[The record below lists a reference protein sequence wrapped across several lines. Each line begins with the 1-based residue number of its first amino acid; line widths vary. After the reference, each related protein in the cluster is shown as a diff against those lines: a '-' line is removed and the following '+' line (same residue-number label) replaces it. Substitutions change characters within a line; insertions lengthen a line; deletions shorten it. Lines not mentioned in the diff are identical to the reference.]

1 MLTRRFVQAIRFF
14 SVAKD
19 ENLIQRFFKKLT
31 PSLNHKLKEQILL
44 NHVED
49 AKLLQTQVSRLA
61 AHDASIP
68 KNWPLKH
75 KLVYAKWM
83 RETFPPRPVL
93 TSHPTEVL
101 SEEMRHAIN
110 QLVKD
115 VLAYDSQI
123 EPHPQFAAQIEEQL
137 EKIKSMSWLPKAN
150 LTPENEMQRQD
161 DLYLTMMSSWPKF
174 NQKNIAAFAEA
185 HNCKEEDIQVGL
197 TRANQQLYRHV
208 SSWVVADID
217 GNKKRNRATMETME
231 SSLQSSVIQRYIL
244 RLEPLLVHIP
254 QLKSAYNYLNRC
266 QQSIAH
272 HIYFNLKGAEIAKK
286 RLLYV
291 FDKAILQ
298 PGLSEDIKA
307 QLSAL
312 RDLVDLMG
320 FRGDLKQFVRQS
332 SKANAAVFQEMV
344 NFLVRDYAEIK
355 MLADDEKHYAQW
367 SLPKKSKLHD
377 FLRNDSKYFDTL
389 KKMLPH
395 FSADSHRELDILSFV
410 TEYQDQFSYILSDTE
425 NTISLN
431 EVIIL
436 FGFSAYRRHQL
447 YIDDIR
453 MPPVNLVPLC
463 ETPEDLVNLE
473 HILDAMLSNPYL
485 KEVIIKN
492 GEIIYVAGPSDLGK
506 SGGLFAHIDLIEAEK
521 NANRILAKHQAFD
534 PQLQMVQLRVLYG
547 LGGDFHRRVSQSF
560 SQLFCTFQGS
570 DACALG
576 AYGRFPAYVH
586 QVATY
591 PSENA
596 MRAQQLSEFEIQD
609 PQNYQL
615 MKVAIKHAIKGYQR
629 FIHHPA
635 SQELFRQLT
644 IPAHLG
650 ALTNTSSRA
659 ESKGALPKDIIE
671 SRAIGI
677 ANYDIASLVMMR
689 ILMSADGL
697 IDFPMGIKEN
707 FGAMYQGS
715 IVVKEQVMKLM
726 FSIAIS
732 DYDRAWLRV
741 TGTMPTLE
749 QIEQWAQEFLKVE
762 VDKKPYHALAYMV
775 YRAPQILHT
784 LSFFL
789 PLAQKEALDNINT
802 ELYKN
807 PHRLSEMVLKA
818 IHEIGQF
825 DKDYLDLAQEIEK
838 DLLPRYQRLAKAM
851 DDYDKRP
858 QDLKSEA
865 LAELEENVV
874 LALRGDRRIT
884 AGPKSISNMRLD
896 SKFYQMDFIDEMAKG
911 LTH

>member
-1 MLTRRFVQAIRFF
+1 MLTRRFVQSIRFF
-14 SVAKD
+14 SVVKD

-31 PSLNHKLKEQILL
+31 PSLNHQLKEQILL

-49 AKLLQTQVSRLA
+49 AKVLQSEVSRLA

-68 KNWPLKH
+68 KNWPLKQ
-75 KLVYAKWM
+75 KLAYAKSM

-93 TSHPTEVL
+93 TSHPTEIL
-101 SEEMRHAIN
+101 SEEMRHAMN
-110 QLVKD
+110 LLAQD

-123 EPHPQFAAQIEEQL
+123 EPHPQFTMQIEAQL
-137 EKIKSMSWLPKAN
+137 ETIRGMSWLPKTN

-161 DLYLTMMSSWPKF
+161 DLYLTMMSSWPAF
-174 NQKNIAAFAEA
+174 NKQNIAAFAES
-185 HNCKEEDIQVGL
+185 HNCQEEDIQGAL
-197 TRANQQLYRHV
+197 TRANQELYRHV

-244 RLEPLLVHIP
+244 RLEPLLAHIP
-254 QLKSAYNYLNRC
+254 QLNSAYNYLNRC

-272 HIYFNLKGAEIAKK
+272 QIYFNVKGAEIAKK

-291 FDKAILQ
+291 FDKAMLQ
-298 PGLSEDIKA
+298 TSLSEDVKA
-307 QLSAL
+307 QLTAL

-344 NFLVRDYAEIK
+344 KFLARDYAEIK
-355 MLADDEKHYAQW
+355 ILAEDEKHYSQW
-367 SLPKKSKLHD
+367 SSPKKSKLHD
-377 FLRNDSKYFDTL
+377 FLRNDSKYFHSL

-395 FSADSHRELDILSFV
+395 FSADTHRELDILSFV

-436 FGFSAYRRHQL
+436 FGFSAYRGHQL

-453 MPPVNLVPLC
+453 MPPVNLIPLC
-463 ETPEDLVNLE
+463 ETPEDLANLE

-521 NANRILAKHQAFD
+521 NANRILAKHRALD
-534 PQLQMVQLRVLYG
+534 PQLQLVQLRVLYG

-576 AYGRFPAYVH
+576 AHGRFPAYVH

-591 PSENA
+591 PSENS
-596 MRAQQLSEFEIQD
+596 MRAQQLSEFEIHD
-609 PQNYQL
+609 PQNYHL
-615 MKVAIKHAIKGYQR
+615 MKVVIQHAIKGYQH
-629 FIHHPA
+629 FIHHSA
-635 SQELFRQLT
+635 SQELFRRLT

-659 ESKGALPKDIIE
+659 ESKGAVPKDIIE

-697 IDFPMGIKEN
+697 IDLPIGVKGN
-707 FGAMYQGS
+707 FGAMYQGTV
-715 IVVKEQVMKLM
+715 VVKEQVMKLL
-726 FSIAIS
+726 FAIS
-732 DYDRAWLRV
+732 VSDFERAWLQV
-741 TGTMPTLE
+741 VGSVPTVA
-749 QIEQWAQEFLKVE
+749 QIEQWAQEFSNVE
-762 VDKKPYHALAYMV
+762 GEKKPYHALAYMV
-775 YRAPQILHT
+775 YRAPQILHA

-789 PLAQKEALDNINT
+789 PTSQKEALQDASA

-807 PHRLSEMVLKA
+807 PHGLSEITLKV
-818 IHEIGQF
+818 IYEIGQY
-825 DKDYLDLAQEIEK
+825 DKDYLCLAQEIEE

-851 DDYDKRP
+851 DDYDKRS
-858 QDLKSEA
+858 QDVTSEA

-884 AGPKSISNMRLD
+884 AGPKAISNMRVD
-896 SKFYQMDFIDEMAKG
+896 SKIYQMDFVDEVGKA
-911 LTH
+911 LTY